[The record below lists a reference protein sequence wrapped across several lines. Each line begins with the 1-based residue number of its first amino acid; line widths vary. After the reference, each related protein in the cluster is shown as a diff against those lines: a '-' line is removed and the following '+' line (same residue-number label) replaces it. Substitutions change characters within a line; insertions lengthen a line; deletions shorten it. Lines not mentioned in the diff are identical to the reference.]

1 MEQKDNIQPTN
12 TGYSRVN
19 DELRDKLAH
28 GEYNEEYNEFV
39 DKFKKKRTSD
49 DCYTPTNV
57 FEAVVEWC
65 ENEYNID
72 RNKIVRPFY
81 PGGNYKT
88 FQYGKDCIVLDNPPF
103 SILAEITRFYVENNI
118 KFFLFAPSLTL
129 FNSCT
134 TCTAVCVGAE
144 IVYQNGANINT
155 SFVTNL
161 NGTTR
166 LRSAP
171 SLYKAIKRANEENQG
186 KKRPTPKYKYPSHVV
201 TAASISYLSKY
212 GIEFSV
218 DELETQRITALDE
231 QRKAK
236 KTIFGSG
243 YLLCSEKAQENEIS
257 RRLAEINSDMRIWNL
272 SDAELKK
279 VEELDR
285 GHAELLRIRR
295 DEFRQTGQE

>member
-28 GEYNEEYNEFV
+28 GEDNAEYNEFV

-57 FEAVVEWC
+57 FDAVVDWC
-65 ENEYNID
+65 EKEYNID

-81 PGGNYKT
+81 PNGDYKT

-103 SILAEITRFYVENNI
+103 SILAEITRFYVENGI

-144 IVYQNGANINT
+144 IIYENKANINT
-155 SFVTNL
+155 SFVTNM
-161 NGTTR
+161 NGNTR

-171 SLYKAIKRANEENQG
+171 SLYQAIKAANEENQG
-186 KKRPTPKYKYPSHVV
+186 KKRPIPKYKYPSHVV

-212 GIEFSV
+212 GIEFSA
-218 DELETQRITALDE
+218 DELETQRIAALDE

-243 YLLCSEKAQENEIS
+243 YLLCSEKAQENE
-257 RRLAEINSDMRIWNL
+257 RARLLAELNSDTKIWNL
-272 SDAELKK
+272 SENEIEKIK
-279 VEELDR
+279 QLDR

-295 DEFRQTGQE
+295 EEFRRMGQE